1 MKRENYLELAS
12 WLESYEHA
20 LECRRK
26 DPAEPL
32 YHAAVYSTHARLLA
46 HMERSPIGCSTS
58 CESIR

>member
-1 MKRENYLELAS
+1 MKRENYLELTS

-32 YHAAVYSTHARLLA
+32 YHDAVYSTHERLLD
-46 HMERSPIGCSTS
+46 H
-58 CESIR
+58 IRYVLWD